1 MTQTQKLLTTQLAG
15 PPKGGASQKKGM
27 GSSPAAARATAR
39 DVSQQSHQ
47 AASERQL
54 LPKQPPTRTSTQ
66 RDPTLD
72 CKDTKTSA
80 VGSLQTICLA
90 R

>member
-47 AASERQL
+47 AASEQAVPAQAAANSNFHTKRSNL
-54 LPKQPPTRTSTQ
+54 RLQ
-66 RDPTLD
+66 RH
-72 CKDTKTSA
+72 
-80 VGSLQTICLA
+80 QN
-90 R
+90 